1 MTKSMIT
8 KVGIGIAGA
17 VLLIGTALGIRKATK
32 KEYVKVDTP
41 SDEETGKE
49 EQQEEKAEG

>member
-1 MTKSMIT
+1 MTKNMIT
-8 KVGIGIAGA
+8 KVGVGIAGA

-32 KEYVKVDTP
+32 KDYVKVETP

-49 EQQEEKAEG
+49 EQEEKAEG